1 MIQQSKIR
9 AFYQVANE
17 QIVLGETL
25 GKRCGDIVAMWLSVP
40 VVDSLN
46 DDGFKISLYDD
57 GGRHVADKTVTMGT
71 VDSILS
77 TAE

>member
-46 DDGFKISLYDD
+46 DDGFKTSLYDD